1 MKPYLIFIILVLAA
15 GTAYGMVGG
24 PLFSVG
30 SHMTAMT
37 VEAAKVH
44 MEVSSPGSSDGEEAA
59 ASNRLMLT
67 ARYGLTPGLDVSACL
82 GTADLTFG
90 ELSSGYSDF
99 TSNWSFAWGGAV
111 RAGLPAQP
119 SRFQLVAAVNYVGYQ
134 PHGQTTNGLKN
145 IDSQYLWHEV
155 VPTAAVGYR
164 FGPVLP
170 YIGASKPYLFG
181 RRDVTVALRGQEFPT
196 AGGTS
201 TYTDSEQP
209 LRGILG
215 LEWRLPQG
223 YAIGA
228 EAAATTKGVWTLA
241 VSIAQVL
248 R

>member
-1 MKPYLIFIILVLAA
+1 
-15 GTAYGMVGG
+15 
-24 PLFSVG
+24 
-30 SHMTAMT
+30 
-37 VEAAKVH
+37 
-44 MEVSSPGSSDGEEAA
+44 
-59 ASNRLMLT
+59 
-67 ARYGLTPGLDVSACL
+67 
-82 GTADLTFG
+82 
-90 ELSSGYSDF
+90 
-99 TSNWSFAWGGAV
+99 
-111 RAGLPAQP
+111 
-119 SRFQLVAAVNYVGYQ
+119 
-134 PHGQTTNGLKN
+134 
-145 IDSQYLWHEV
+145 